1 MGGRGE
7 LGVTG
12 AGSMW
17 EVGEE
22 KAGSGILK
30 VGELGE
36 IGKKVIVQQ
45 LQNLG

>member
-1 MGGRGE
+1 MGARGE

-22 KAGSGILK
+22 KAGSGK